1 MQNSPLPFTAAV
13 NSVARNIKLLRR
25 VAPMLTAHN
34 LLVLKVAN
42 ETDYAPM
49 MLDLRKGIS
58 SKGQR
63 KLDIELG
70 LNTRLAI
77 DYVEYDGLTVLLSD
91 GKELKAKFDPTSD
104 AGNIRHEL
112 EKLVADPEV
121 EDAVGIKNTYI
132 ESVTTEK
139 PLSHYP
145 YIIRVTDES
154 IKKPSNVVEITLHV
168 TEDTHCDSVEHNP
181 IYTWFKT
188 TSSILLLGQS
198 MDIIINAMEE
208 MNRILKIVIQ
218 LEQQAK
224 EHAKDAAKSAEDAAG
239 SAKDAADSA
248 GKAAES
254 EKNAKESEEKA
265 KESETNAKES
275 ETKADESYKAI
286 QDAVF
291 SYANVIQENADFSL
305 DSRHM
310 SKWVQ
315 ISVPEPTDLVTVTIP
330 LERTEKL
337 IEEDDLKWKDFVE
350 VFFLQMGSGTV
361 NIKVGDESIK
371 LTQQVGTA
379 PILARGGQVASVKLL
394 ADKHWH
400 LYGSLEDL

>member
-49 MLDLRKGIS
+49 MFDLRKGIS

-112 EKLVADPEV
+112 EKLVADPED

-132 ESVTTEK
+132 ESITTEK

-145 YIIRVTDES
+145 YIIRITDES

-168 TEDTHCDSVEHNP
+168 TKDTHCDSVEHNP

-208 MNRILKIVIQ
+208 MNRILKLVIK

-224 EHAKDAAKSAEDAAG
+224 EHADNAANSAKEAEKSADSAASSAEDAAT
-239 SAKDAADSA
+239 SAD
-248 GKAAES
+248 
-254 EKNAKESEEKA
+254 NAKKSEDNA

-275 ETKADESYKAI
+275 EKKADESYKAV
-286 QDAVF
+286 QDAIF
-291 SYANVIQENADFSL
+291 SYGAVVIEDNDFSL
-305 DSRHM
+305 DTRHM

-315 ISVPEPTDLVTVTIP
+315 INVPNPTDMVTISIP
-330 LERTEKL
+330 SKRTEKL
-337 IEEDDLKWKDFVE
+337 VEEDDLTWKQFVE
-350 VFFLQMGSGTV
+350 VFFLQMGKGTV
-361 NIKVGDESIK
+361 HIKSGEDTVT

-394 ADKHWH
+394 ADNHWH